1 MNVPMTDQQII
12 QRIIDL
18 RNELRNG
25 YHLSP
30 YQIGRNLY
38 REGKG
43 VSDIWSAVAED
54 TDMDECLRGYEY
66 EKSAMSVVGE
76 ARGMCCGSVWG

>member
-18 RNELRNG
+18 HNELRNG

-66 EKSAMSVVGE
+66 EKRMSVVGE
-76 ARGMCCGSVWG
+76 ARGMYHGSGWE